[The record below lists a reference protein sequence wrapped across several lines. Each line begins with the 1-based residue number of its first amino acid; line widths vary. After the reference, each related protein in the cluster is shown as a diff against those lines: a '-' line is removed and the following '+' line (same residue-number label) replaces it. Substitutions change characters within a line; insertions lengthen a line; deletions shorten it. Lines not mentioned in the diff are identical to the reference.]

1 MKEKLFKKN
10 NIMKVK
16 FPLPSNV
23 KMQGDFCEVNACS
36 CLECILIYTS
46 VLICILLNAD
56 LCEEL

>member
-1 MKEKLFKKN
+1 
-10 NIMKVK
+10 MKVQ

-46 VLICILLNAD
+46 VLICILLNTD